1 MCSVCPSISFQ
12 PAWRMQ
18 PIHQSSTWTLDNT
31 SSPSNSSQTK
41 GRRQS
46 QASLRS
52 QFWCRSE
59 FVPINLSENFEGMTS
74 HHTTVS
80 KKSNTSKQY
89 FQMRNNSTQSK
100 GLSEKRPRACTFDR
114 RFLNDLWVS
123 KSGMW
128 WEFKHMYFQSYSAC
142 KCASTCSV
150 CPSISFQPAWRMQPI
165 HQSSTWTLDN
175 TSSPINSSQAKGR
188 R

>member
-1 MCSVCPSISFQ
+1 MICECQGAGCDRSSKTCTFRVTLHVSVPVRVPCADPFLFNQLEGCNQFIN
-12 PAWRMQ
+12 
-18 PIHQSSTWTLDNT
+18 HQLGPWTIQAPQANSSNR
-31 SSPSNSSQTK
+31 SQTK

-100 GLSEKRPRACTFDR
+100 GLSEKRPRTCTFHR
-114 RFLNDLWVS
+114 RFLNDL
-123 KSGMW
+123 
-128 WEFKHMYFQSYSAC
+128 
-142 KCASTCSV
+142 
-150 CPSISFQPAWRMQPI
+150 
-165 HQSSTWTLDN
+165 
-175 TSSPINSSQAKGR
+175 
-188 R
+188 